1 MAAIEMQVGVSYT
14 LPAHTKLVVK
24 EQGTATR
31 YSMLIHD
38 NTMQLDQK
46 LKGKAELTYRMFYY
60 LITHMK
66 PMSDNIAYVHLDT
79 LCEYFNL
86 SNKSIYKAVK
96 QLMNVDILRRVKK
109 GHYLVNPHIVWCGH
123 TGKRINAVIEWDNN
137 NALVK
142 QSEVGNDE

>member
-1 MAAIEMQVGVSYT
+1 MNPIEMQVGMSYT

-24 EQGTATR
+24 EAGTATR

-38 NTMQLDQK
+38 NATQLDQK

-66 PMSDNIAYVHLDT
+66 PMSDNTVHVHLDS
-79 LCEYFNL
+79 LCEYFVL
-86 SNKSIYKAVK
+86 SNKSIYKAIK
-96 QLMNVDILRRVKK
+96 QLMNIDILRRIKK

-123 TGKRINAVIEWDNN
+123 TGKRIEAVLTWDGETTDTDN
-137 NALVK
+137 K
-142 QSEVGNDE
+142 DC